1 MGLLSASTEAG
12 WQAQEKIKL
21 EAINLET
28 IGEINLNRTEIRL
41 SGAGGQ
47 GIVLAGQI
55 LGQAAS
61 LYEKGKSA
69 TFTQSYGPEARGGSC
84 SAEVVISNKTVG
96 YPYVISPQVLV
107 IMSQEAYNK
116 YTQNLSPGTLV
127 IIDTDLV
134 KPDPNNNLKILS
146 IPATSL
152 ARDLGRVV
160 VANIIMLGFMA
171 AVSDAVSAKALKE
184 SILATVPE
192 GTGEFN
198 IKAFTAGYDYG
209 QKHGKKS

>member
-1 MGLLSASTEAG
+1 L
-12 WQAQEKIKL
+12 K
-21 EAINLET
+21 
-28 IGEINLNRTEIRL
+28 RTEIRL

-84 SAEVVISNKTVG
+84 SAEVVISNESVG

-107 IMSQEAYNK
+107 VMSQEAYNK
-116 YTQNLSPGTLV
+116 YTQDLSSETLV
-127 IIDTDLV
+127 IIDSDLV
-134 KPDPNNNLKILS
+134 KPSLSNNLKILS
-146 IPATSL
+146 IPATGL
-152 ARDLGRVV
+152 ARGMGRAV

-184 SILATVPE
+184 AILATVPE

-198 IKAFTAGYDYG
+198 IKAFTTGYEYG
-209 QKHGKKS
+209 QNHGKKS

>member
-1 MGLLSASTEAG
+1 MS
-12 WQAQEKIKL
+12 
-21 EAINLET
+21 
-28 IGEINLNRTEIRL
+28 RTEVRL

-84 SAEVVISNKTVG
+84 SAEVVISNESVG
-96 YPYVISPQVLV
+96 YPYVINPQVLV

-116 YTQNLSPGTLV
+116 YTQNLNPGTLV
-127 IIDTDLV
+127 IVDKDLV
-134 KPDPNNNLKILS
+134 KLDPTKKLKILS
-146 IPATSL
+146 IPATNL
-152 ARDLGRVV
+152 AREMGRVV
-160 VANIIMLGFMA
+160 VANIVMLGFVA
-171 AVSDAVSAKALKE
+171 AVSDVVSAEALKE
-184 SILATVPE
+184 SIVATVPE

-198 IKAFTAGYDYG
+198 IKAFTVGYEYG
-209 QKHGKKS
+209 QKHGKNS

>member
-1 MGLLSASTEAG
+1 MS
-12 WQAQEKIKL
+12 
-21 EAINLET
+21 
-28 IGEINLNRTEIRL
+28 RTEVRI

-55 LGQAAS
+55 LGQAIS

-84 SAEVVISNKTVG
+84 SAEVVVSDESVG

-116 YTQNLSPGTLV
+116 YTPDISPETLV
-127 IIDTDLV
+127 IIDPDLV
-134 KPDPNNNLKILS
+134 KSNVSKKFKLFS
-146 IPATSL
+146 IPATNL
-152 ARDLGRVV
+152 AREMGRVV
-160 VANIIMLGFMA
+160 VANIIMLGFMT
-171 AVSDAVSAKALKE
+171 AVSDVVAPQALKK

-198 IKAFTAGYDYG
+198 IKAFTLGYEYG
-209 QKHGKKS
+209 LKQAKKSGA

>member
-1 MGLLSASTEAG
+1 MIAGVIAADSGKRLYGENNLS
-12 WQAQEKIKL
+12 
-21 EAINLET
+21 
-28 IGEINLNRTEIRL
+28 RTEVRL

-55 LGQAAS
+55 MGQAVS
-61 LYEKGKSA
+61 LYEKGKFA

-84 SAEVVISNKTVG
+84 SAEVVVSDESVG
-96 YPYVISPQVLV
+96 YPYVTDPQVLV

-116 YTQNLSPGTLV
+116 YTPNVNPKTVV

-134 KPDPNNNLKILS
+134 RPDASKKLKLFS
-146 IPATSL
+146 IPATRL
-152 ARDLGRVV
+152 AREMGRVV
-160 VANIIMLGFMA
+160 VANIIMLGFVA
-171 AVSDAVSAKALKE
+171 AVSKVVSPQALKE

-198 IKAFTAGYDYG
+198 IKAFTLGYEYG
-209 QKHGKKS
+209 LKQAK

>member
-1 MGLLSASTEAG
+1 MS
-12 WQAQEKIKL
+12 
-21 EAINLET
+21 
-28 IGEINLNRTEIRL
+28 RTEIRL

-84 SAEVVISNKTVG
+84 SAEVVISNEATG

-107 IMSQEAYNK
+107 AMSQEAYDK
-116 YTQNLSPGTLV
+116 YTKNVNEGTLV
-127 IIDTDLV
+127 IIDRDLV
-134 KPDPNNNLKILS
+134 KPGATNKLKILS
-146 IPATSL
+146 IPATNM
-152 ARDLGRVV
+152 AREMGRVV
-160 VANIIMLGFMA
+160 VANIIMLGFVA
-171 AVSDAVSAKALKE
+171 SVADIISDEALKK

-198 IKAFTAGYDYG
+198 IKAFTVGYEYG
-209 QKHGKKS
+209 QKHGKNS

>member
-1 MGLLSASTEAG
+1 
-12 WQAQEKIKL
+12 
-21 EAINLET
+21 
-28 IGEINLNRTEIRL
+28 LNRTEIRL

-84 SAEVVISNKTVG
+84 SAEVVISDETVG
-96 YPYVISPQVLV
+96 YPYVINPQVLV

-116 YTQNLSPGTLV
+116 YIQNIDSKTLV
-127 IIDTDLV
+127 IIDQDLV
-134 KPDPNNNLKILS
+134 KPDSTNNIRVLS
-146 IPATSL
+146 IPATNL
-152 ARDLGRVV
+152 AREMGRVV
-160 VANIIMLGFMA
+160 VANIIMLGFVA
-171 AVSDAVSAKALKE
+171 AVSDIISNEALKE

-198 IKAFTAGYDYG
+198 IKAFTVGYEYG
-209 QKHGKKS
+209 KKHGKNL

>member
-1 MGLLSASTEAG
+1 LS
-12 WQAQEKIKL
+12 
-21 EAINLET
+21 
-28 IGEINLNRTEIRL
+28 RTEVRL

-69 TFTQSYGPEARGGSC
+69 TFTQSYGPEARGGAC
-84 SAEVVISNKTVG
+84 SAEVVISNDSVG
-96 YPYVISPQVLV
+96 YPYVITPQVLV
-107 IMSQEAYNK
+107 VMSQEAYNK
-116 YTQNLSPGTLV
+116 YASGLRQKTLI
-127 IIDTDLV
+127 IIDRDLV
-134 KPDPNNNLKILS
+134 KPDVSHEANILS

-152 ARDLGRVV
+152 ARDMGRVV
-160 VANIIMLGFMA
+160 VANIIMLGFVA
-171 AVSDAVSAKALKE
+171 AVSNVVSAKALKE

-209 QKHGKKS
+209 QKHGKNG

>member
-1 MGLLSASTEAG
+1 M
-12 WQAQEKIKL
+12 
-21 EAINLET
+21 
-28 IGEINLNRTEIRL
+28 
-41 SGAGGQ
+41 
-47 GIVLAGQI
+47 LAGQI

-84 SAEVVISNKTVG
+84 SAEVVISNETAG
-96 YPYVISPQVLV
+96 YPYVLSPQVLV

-116 YTQNLSPGTLV
+116 YTQNLSPETLV

-134 KPDPNNNLKILS
+134 KHDPAKNMKILS

-171 AVSDAVSAKALKE
+171 AMSDVVSAKALKE

-198 IKAFTAGYDYG
+198 IKAFTTGYEYG
-209 QKHGKKS
+209 QKHEEKT

>member
-1 MGLLSASTEAG
+1 LS
-12 WQAQEKIKL
+12 
-21 EAINLET
+21 
-28 IGEINLNRTEIRL
+28 RTEIRI

-84 SAEVVISNKTVG
+84 SAEVVISNEPVG
-96 YPYVISPQVLV
+96 YPYVINPQVLV

-116 YTQNLSPGTLV
+116 YINNVDPKTVV
-127 IIDTDLV
+127 IIDEDLV
-134 KPDPNNNLKILS
+134 KTDSTNNLKIFS
-146 IPATSL
+146 IPATNL
-152 ARDLGRVV
+152 AREMGRVV
-160 VANIIMLGFMA
+160 VANIIMLGFVA
-171 AVSDAVSAKALKE
+171 AVSNVVSTEALKE

-198 IKAFTAGYDYG
+198 IKAFTVGYEYG
-209 QKHGKKS
+209 KKHGKSR

>member
-1 MGLLSASTEAG
+1 MS
-12 WQAQEKIKL
+12 
-21 EAINLET
+21 
-28 IGEINLNRTEIRL
+28 RTEIRL

-69 TFTQSYGPEARGGSC
+69 TLTQSYGPEARGGSC
-84 SAEVVISNKTVG
+84 SAEVVISNESVG

-116 YTQNLSPGTLV
+116 YTPGLSPETLV
-127 IIDTDLV
+127 IIDPDLV
-134 KPDPNNNLKILS
+134 KPGTSRNANILS

-152 ARDLGRVV
+152 AREMGRVV
-160 VANIIMLGFMA
+160 VANIVMLGFLA
-171 AVSDAVSAKALKE
+171 AVSDVVSAKALKE
-184 SILATVPE
+184 SILATVPK

-198 IKAFTAGYDYG
+198 IQAFTTGYEYG